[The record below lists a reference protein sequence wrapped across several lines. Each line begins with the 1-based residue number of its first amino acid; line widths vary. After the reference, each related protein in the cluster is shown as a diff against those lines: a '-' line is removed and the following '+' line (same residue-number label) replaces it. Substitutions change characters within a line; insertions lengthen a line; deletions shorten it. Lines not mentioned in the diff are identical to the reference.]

1 MLRLA
6 LLCIVAAAVA
16 AVAADQNTAAA
27 SDVDAC
33 KGEPGELGES
43 ALVQLGTAA
52 RRGSEGQPPKPSR
65 PATRRPTRS
74 PAMNPPAAAGVA
86 AGGVAAVAGLAPTLD
101 DSLQSSGPWY
111 AQSKKNWLA
120 LIQHHGSRLIIV
132 HRGSTLF
139 Y

>member
-52 RRGSEGQPPKPSR
+52 AAAQPR
-65 PATRRPTRS
+65 IGG
-74 PAMNPPAAAGVA
+74 AAAGA
-86 AGGVAAVAGLAPTLD
+86 AAEAIEANSTFG
-101 DSLQSSGPWY
+101 SQ
-111 AQSKKNWLA
+111 
-120 LIQHHGSRLIIV
+120 LITVDHS
-132 HRGSTLF
+132 
-139 Y
+139 